1 MVRNTEDFLEQE
13 EVDIHGLSNLAQHKL
28 VMFKYPKSK
37 YFQIIIVDMDTVYC
51 KDYKALVGNKLKPNT
66 RFGDSGQWFNLNKER
81 KSIITANKIASNT
94 TNRDTFSD
102 FIVVPSHGFNRRSNS
117 VAQLPHNKTIVT
129 MEKYHKNSNDSKEFL
144 RTLSF
149 SSPFFNKS
157 SYQNNFQN
165 FGPGKI
171 LKFII

>member
-66 RFGDSGQWFNLNKER
+66 RFGDSGQ
-81 KSIITANKIASNT
+81 
-94 TNRDTFSD
+94 
-102 FIVVPSHGFNRRSNS
+102 
-117 VAQLPHNKTIVT
+117 
-129 MEKYHKNSNDSKEFL
+129 
-144 RTLSF
+144 
-149 SSPFFNKS
+149 
-157 SYQNNFQN
+157 
-165 FGPGKI
+165 
-171 LKFII
+171 